1 MQIFANLEQHFYSS
15 MEFYVIHLKNQ
26 RGENLIIVRTSSK
39 QLDPE
44 ILVTGTVLFSSLLCK
59 YNQWEHWEHLSYLSW
74 VIMVLFLISVSN
86 QFAMSIHNHAR

>member
-1 MQIFANLEQHFYSS
+1 MSSVISFAYFTNFVNLNISELMQIFANLEQHFYSS
-15 MEFYVIHLKNQ
+15 VEFYVIHLKNQ

-59 YNQWEHWEHLSYLSW
+59 YNQ
-74 VIMVLFLISVSN
+74 
-86 QFAMSIHNHAR
+86 